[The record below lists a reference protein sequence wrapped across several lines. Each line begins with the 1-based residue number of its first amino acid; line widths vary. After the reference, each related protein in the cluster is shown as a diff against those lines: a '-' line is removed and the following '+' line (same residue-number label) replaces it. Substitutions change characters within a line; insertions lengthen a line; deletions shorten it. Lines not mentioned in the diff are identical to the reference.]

1 MYIVFNIVIMY
12 WPTLLLFAVWNSK
25 LKWTAEK
32 TLCEKLS
39 NLSQL
44 DNFGVM
50 PGFLYYMTLKKDVF
64 SCDCYYKL
72 LS

>member
-1 MYIVFNIVIMY
+1 MVITPAHG
-12 WPTLLLFAVWNSK
+12 WQSSSAG

-32 TLCEKLS
+32 TLYVKNIFFCWDK
-39 NLSQL
+39 L

-64 SCDCYYKL
+64 SGDCYYK
-72 LS
+72 